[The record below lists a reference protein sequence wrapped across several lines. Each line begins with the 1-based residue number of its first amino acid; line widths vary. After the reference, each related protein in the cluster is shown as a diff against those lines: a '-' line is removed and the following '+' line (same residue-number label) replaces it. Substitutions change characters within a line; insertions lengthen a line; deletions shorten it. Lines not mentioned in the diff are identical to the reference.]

1 MRSRAE
7 SLEFALLGLLSQ
19 SDLHGYELRK
29 RLSAIFGPLRA
40 LSFSVLYPQLR
51 KMTEAGLVTQ
61 REIPRNSRSKRTRV
75 VYSLSEKGKTRFAEL
90 TERSTPASWDDDN
103 FEVHV
108 AFFSPTSKRNRLRI
122 LEGRHRRLKD
132 RAEILRADL
141 ERSAIGLDKYL
152 IEWRRH
158 SLEIAEREILWLEE
172 MINAERKTS

>member
-61 REIPRNSRSKRTRV
+61 REVPRNSKSKRTRV
-75 VYSLSEKGKTRFAEL
+75 VYSISEKGKARFADL
-90 TERSTPASWDDDN
+90 TERNTPASWDDDN

-122 LEGRHRRLKD
+122 LEGRHELQNYRHPKMPECFALLVRQSEFYLFQ
-132 RAEILRADL
+132 ILN
-141 ERSAIGLDKYL
+141 KQP
-152 IEWRRH
+152 WFF
-158 SLEIAEREILWLEE
+158 
-172 MINAERKTS
+172 